1 MATAKRGANGAG
13 TIKKRSDGRWEGRFT
28 AGYDTKTG
36 KQIQKSVYGK
46 TQKELRQ
53 KLSKVI
59 AEIDEG
65 SYFEPSKLTVNEWID
80 IWERDYLGGI
90 SKATAY
96 QYKRKAELHIR
107 PALGRVKLS
116 ELNTAMIQKLYN
128 ELGREH
134 DGKAPLAPKSIKDL
148 NGVLHKLLQQAVML
162 NYIRYNPV
170 NACVLPKAR
179 KSEINPLTDTQI
191 RSFLEAIRGHRYERI
206 YKVYLFTGM
215 REGELLG
222 LKWDCVDFERGC
234 ILIDKQL
241 HKSQEAGGEYYFSP
255 PKHDK
260 VRRITPAP
268 YVMSILSEQREQ
280 QEKLRSQAGKAWQDS
295 GLVFTNEVGR
305 FVSFRTVY
313 DCFKRIAKQIG
324 IPQLRIHDLRHTY
337 AVNSLRAG
345 DDPKTVQENLG
356 HVSAAFTLDVYG
368 HYTDDMRRASA
379 DRMEA
384 FISKIML

>member
-46 TQKELRQ
+46 TQKEVRQ

-107 PALGRVKLS
+107 PALGRVNLC

-128 ELGREH
+128 ELVREH
-134 DGKAPLAPKSIKDL
+134 DDRPGLAPKSIKDL
-148 NGVLHKLLQQAVML
+148 NGVLHKMLQQAVML
-162 NYIRYNPV
+162 NYIRYNPA

-179 KSEINPLTDTQI
+179 KSEINPLTDTQM
-191 RSFLEAIRGHRYERI
+191 RLFLEAIRGHRYERI

-222 LKWDCVDFERGC
+222 LK
-234 ILIDKQL
+234 
-241 HKSQEAGGEYYFSP
+241 
-255 PKHDK
+255 
-260 VRRITPAP
+260 
-268 YVMSILSEQREQ
+268 
-280 QEKLRSQAGKAWQDS
+280 
-295 GLVFTNEVGR
+295 
-305 FVSFRTVY
+305 
-313 DCFKRIAKQIG
+313 
-324 IPQLRIHDLRHTY
+324 
-337 AVNSLRAG
+337 
-345 DDPKTVQENLG
+345 
-356 HVSAAFTLDVYG
+356 
-368 HYTDDMRRASA
+368 
-379 DRMEA
+379 
-384 FISKIML
+384 